1 MATFS
6 DLGVL
11 PVLESAL
18 ASGDITEP
26 MPIQIQAIPALL
38 AGRDAY
44 VSSETGTGKTLAYL
58 LPFLS
63 QIDSAQRLLQAV
75 IVVPTHEL
83 AMQICDVGRDLAER
97 AGLGIRWQV
106 LIGGVSTKRQVE
118 KLKSK
123 PHIVIGTPGRLV
135 ELIGLR
141 KIKPHTVKYIII
153 DEVDR
158 LLAGDSLTAIQ
169 AIIKSTLRERQLIFV
184 SATRQAESAKESAV
198 LAPDLVQIHAG
209 AGRVNAAIE
218 HAYIECEA
226 RDKPDLLRKL
236 LSALRPVR
244 AIVFVHRNAN
254 AQTITAKLAHHK
266 IAVVDLHG
274 AQDNAQ
280 RRKAIDDFRAAT
292 AQVLIASDIAARGL
306 DIQGVSH
313 VFNFDIPTRSKDYL
327 HRVGR
332 TSRAGS
338 RGYAISLMTAQ
349 EVRLVKRYQRE
360 LDIAL
365 RAGRLYRGVFNVDD
379 EE

>member
-1 MATFS
+1 M
-6 DLGVL
+6 
-11 PVLESAL
+11 
-18 ASGDITEP
+18 
-26 MPIQIQAIPALL
+26 
-38 AGRDAY
+38 
-44 VSSETGTGKTLAYL
+44 
-58 LPFLS
+58 
-63 QIDSAQRLLQAV
+63 
-75 IVVPTHEL
+75 
-83 AMQICDVGRDLAER
+83 
-97 AGLGIRWQV
+97 
-106 LIGGVSTKRQVE
+106 
-118 KLKSK
+118 
-123 PHIVIGTPGRLV
+123 
-135 ELIGLR
+135 
-141 KIKPHTVKYIII
+141 
-153 DEVDR
+153 
-158 LLAGDSLTAIQ
+158 
-169 AIIKSTLRERQLIFV
+169 
-184 SATRQAESAKESAV
+184 
-198 LAPDLVQIHAG
+198 
-209 AGRVNAAIE
+209 
-218 HAYIECEA
+218 
-226 RDKPDLLRKL
+226 

-332 TSRAGS
+332 AGA

-349 EVRLVKRYQRE
+349 EVRLVIRYQRE